1 MASCVSQETV
11 GLIQSSNSKEPTMY
25 IEEALSKF
33 LIQLEADGRAAS
45 TIAQYDR
52 HVRLFAAWCAQVR
65 HCGDLSEITH
75 EDIARFLSSPQ
86 ARTRANGGLKKATSV
101 NSLRSSLKAFFG
113 YLHEADYTAHNP
125 GRLIRRAICASPP
138 PRVLSEAE
146 TSRLL
151 ATLAAGTSKED
162 RRDHALFNLMLSTGI
177 RLGSAIAL
185 DAEDVDLDAGQIHIR
200 TTKGNRPERVF
211 IGKAIT
217 KHLGTY
223 LKDLPHGP
231 LFQNAKGQRL
241 SQRQVQRRFHMW
253 SEKAGLPP
261 SVSVHCTRHTFATRL
276 YKKTGDVFLVKE
288 ALRHRSIT
296 STLVYAEADQE
307 RLREAVMA

>member
-1 MASCVSQETV
+1 
-11 GLIQSSNSKEPTMY
+11 MY

-101 NSLRSSLKAFFG
+101 NSLRSSMKVFFSYLNRAG
-113 YLHEADYTAHNP
+113 YIPHDP

-146 TSRLL
+146 TDKLMRVLSS
-151 ATLAAGTSKED
+151 GTSRED
-162 RRDHALFNLMLSTGI
+162 RRDHVLFDLMLSTGI

-211 IGKAIT
+211 IGKAIK
-217 KHLGTY
+217 KHLRTY
-223 LKDLPHGP
+223 LKNLLRGP

-261 SVSVHCTRHTFATRL
+261 SISVHCTRHTFATRL
-276 YKKTGDVFLVKE
+276 YRQSRDIFLVKQ
-288 ALRHRSIT
+288 ALRHRSIAA
-296 STLVYAEADQE
+296 TLVYARADE
-307 RLREAVMA
+307 NRLRQALEG

>member
-1 MASCVSQETV
+1 MQ
-11 GLIQSSNSKEPTMY
+11 
-25 IEEALSKF
+25 IEESLSKF

-65 HCGDLSEITH
+65 HSGDLSEIGH

-86 ARTRANGGLKKATSV
+86 ARRRANGGLKKATSV

-113 YLHEADYTAHNP
+113 YLHGAGYTAHNP

-146 TSRLL
+146 TDRLM
-151 ATLAAGTSKED
+151 AALAAGTSTAD
-162 RRDHALFNLMLSTGI
+162 RRDHVLFHLMLATGI

-185 DAEDVDLDAGQIHIR
+185 DVDDVDLDAGQIQIR
-200 TTKGNRPERVF
+200 TTKGNRPECVF

-241 SQRQVQRRFHMW
+241 SHRHAQRRFSQW
-253 SEKAGLPP
+253 IEKAGIKRAASTHSL
-261 SVSVHCTRHTFATRL
+261 RRTFATTL
-276 YKKTGDVFLVKE
+276 YRRTGDIFLVKQ

-296 STLVYAEADQE
+296 STLIYTETDNK
-307 RLREAVMA
+307 RLRKVIQG